1 MTAGAR
7 TILHADMDAFY
18 AAIEQRDRPEL
29 RGKPVIVG
37 GSGPRS
43 VVATASYEARTFGVR
58 SAMPGTV
65 ARRLCPQG
73 IFVRPRM
80 DVYAAVSAKVREVF
94 ESVTDAVE
102 PLSLDEA
109 FLDVTGS
116 ASLFG
121 DGAAIARRIKEQVR
135 ACTGLTVSVGVAAC
149 KFVAK
154 VASDLRKPDGLVVVP
169 AGTEREFLAPLPVS
183 RLWGAGEKTVACLER
198 AGLRTIAHVQA
209 CTLGQLAAILGA
221 EMGRH
226 FHDLAH
232 GIDDRPVETGREAR
246 SLGHE
251 MTFVKDLA
259 TRAEASEVLLQLS
272 EQVGRR
278 LRQEGLDA
286 DTIRIKVRHPDFTT
300 YTRQQRVARTQD
312 DALIHRTAMALLD
325 ASWPGRPGLRLVGV
339 TAAGLAPATAV
350 RQGQLFQPAPA
361 RTAKLL
367 RALDA
372 IRDRFGDDAIHRGGQ
387 RRSTTPWGPGDDP
400 GRA

>member
-1 MTAGAR
+1 MTAGVR

-29 RGKPVIVG
+29 RGKPVIIG

-58 SAMPGTV
+58 SAMPGAV
-65 ARRLCPQG
+65 AQRLCPQG

-80 DVYAAVSAKVREVF
+80 AVYAAVSGQVREVF

-116 ASLFG
+116 VRLFG
-121 DGAAIARRIKEQVR
+121 DGATIARRIKEQVR
-135 ACTGLTVSVGVAAC
+135 ARTGLTVSVGVAAS

-169 AGTEREFLAPLPVS
+169 PGTEREFLAPLPVS
-183 RLWGAGEKTVACLER
+183 RLWGAGEKTAAVLER

-209 CTLGQLAAILGA
+209 CTQSQLAAILGA
-221 EMGRH
+221 EASRH
-226 FHDLAH
+226 FHELAL
-232 GIDDRPVETGREAR
+232 GIDPRPVEPEREAR

-251 MTFVKDLA
+251 MTFVRDLA
-259 TRAEASEVLLQLS
+259 TREEVNDVLLQLS

-278 LRQEGLDA
+278 LRQDGFDA
-286 DTIRIKVRHPDFTT
+286 GIIRIKVRHPDFTT
-300 YTRQQRVARTQD
+300 FTRQQRVPRTQD
-312 DALIHRTAMALLD
+312 DAVIHRVARALLD
-325 ASWPGRPGLRLVGV
+325 ASWPGSPGLRLLGV
-339 TAAGLAPATAV
+339 TAAGLVPTTAARQGDLFAAAPAQAS
-350 RQGQLFQPAPA
+350 R
-361 RTAKLL
+361 LL

-372 IRDRFGDDAIHRGGQ
+372 IRDRFGDDAIHRGGR
-387 RRSTTPWGPGDDP
+387 RRSTTPWGPAPGD
-400 GRA
+400 GQA